1 MGAAGAA
8 SAVVVEVEASGAVYT
23 EVVVVVVVPSGF
35 QGLPLPAGQQQVMV
49 VDGKSQE
56 LVVFVQ
62 HADTRGDPLSS
73 KILSQNNSNYEPSL
87 FEDSEL
93 MKTRIS
99 SLLAA
104 RK

>member
-8 SAVVVEVEASGAVYT
+8 SAVVVEVEASGAVYM
-23 EVVVVVVVPSGF
+23 EVVVVVAPSGF

-87 FEDSEL
+87 FEVLS
-93 MKTRIS
+93 
-99 SLLAA
+99 
-104 RK
+104 